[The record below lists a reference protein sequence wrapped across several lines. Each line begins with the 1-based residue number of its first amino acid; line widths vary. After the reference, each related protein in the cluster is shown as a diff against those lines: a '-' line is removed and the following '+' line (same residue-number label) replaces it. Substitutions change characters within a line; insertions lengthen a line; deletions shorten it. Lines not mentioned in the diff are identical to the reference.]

1 MRISTSILTTMFVL
15 LLSSCEKEIT
25 FNGEQSKDML
35 VINSLVKADEAVTA
49 RVSRSIF
56 FLNPTYG
63 VPTFVNDAVLELFVN
78 DVSQGQMQYTTHSQP
93 SALYTSSYVARQGDR
108 ITIKARHNYYDA
120 VAASTYVPYA
130 TTINSVTAS
139 YSDGNYGHKQVNF
152 NINFDDN
159 GNTTDFYEIEIFA
172 FTWSTA
178 PNPSREYVLLYGI
191 YSNDIVFGNTTVS
204 DPFGYTYQN
213 RVSVFDDYLIN
224 GKQYTLN
231 VFVGESYAVSDN
243 DSLEIRLK
251 TVSRD
256 YYLYRKSL
264 DAYNNN
270 DEFLEIFGE
279 PVQIYTNVE
288 GGIGLVAG
296 LTDNIFRIKRPTP

>member
-1 MRISTSILTTMFVL
+1 MRNSTLILTTMFVL

-25 FNGEQSKDML
+25 FNGEQSKDVL

-49 RVSRSIF
+49 RVSHSIF
-56 FLNPTYG
+56 FLNETYG
-63 VPTFVNDAVLELFVN
+63 VSTFVADAVLELFVN
-78 DVSQGQMQYTTHSQP
+78 DVSQGEMQYSTHSQP

-108 ITIKARHNYYDA
+108 ITIKARHHYYDA
-120 VAASTYVPYA
+120 VSASTYVPY
-130 TTINSVTAS
+130 TTAVNSVTSS
-139 YSDGNYGHKQVNF
+139 YSDGNYGNKQVNF
-152 NINFDDN
+152 DINFDDN
-159 GNTTDFYEIEIFA
+159 GSTTDFYEIEIFA

-178 PNPSREYVLLYGI
+178 PYPYREYVPLYSI
-191 YSNDIVFGNTTVS
+191 YSNDIVFGNTTVT

-231 VFVGESYAVSDN
+231 VFAENSYAVTGN

-251 TVSRD
+251 TISRD

-264 DAYNNN
+264 DAYKNN
-270 DEFLEIFGE
+270 DDFLGVFGE
-279 PVQIYTNVE
+279 PVQIYANVE

-296 LTDNIFRIKRPTP
+296 LTSNIFRIKRPNP